1 MDRVVCIPV
10 DAQGQVDARWGRAA
24 RVALATVDSHQITS
38 WNEVDV
44 HWDTLHD
51 EDGEGRHHARVAK
64 FLMDNQVTDVAAN
77 HMGPGMARMLESMR
91 LRTHL
96 GVDGNARDVVERLA
110 AKF

>member
-1 MDRVVCIPV
+1 MSRVMCIPV
-10 DAQGQVDARWGRAA
+10 DAQGQVDPRWGWAL
-24 RVALATVDSHQITS
+24 RVALVTVEDQKIAG

-96 GVDGNARDVVERLA
+96 GVDGNAREVVERLA